1 MLISPFFLLSLIKH
15 LDDDDRKLINAQT
28 RGKIF
33 YNTLCFIKNANMNL
47 RLASYNNFMNE
58 VYSRLSHYFL
68 SELNIM
74 NDYFMRETNQKES
87 SRVVG
92 IICDCF
98 GIKNGYALQFLDENK
113 DKISLRFSQQTEE
126 RVEIKRTNGFYK
138 VEYIGIDKEKLSTD
152 FNIQK
157 QIDFINQKM
166 KKILTL
172 LDNERRSRPDYRKYD
187 IFGYVDNCCD
197 LKNGNYF
204 FGDNEEFK
212 GVDPKTSESLNANL
226 LAFNLYK
233 ALISKSAD
241 ERASGAFVK
250 LYGSHQEAMMKEEY
264 LR

>member
-1 MLISPFFLLSLIKH
+1 MLISPFFLLSLIKS

-33 YNTLCFIKNANMNL
+33 YNTLCFIKNANMNQ
-47 RLASYNNFMNE
+47 RLASYNEFMSE

-68 SELNIM
+68 GELNVM
-74 NDYFMRETNQKES
+74 NDYFMRETNQREAL
-87 SRVVG
+87 RVVG

-98 GIKNGYALQFLDENK
+98 GIENGYALQFLDGNK
-113 DKISLRFSQQTEE
+113 DKISLRFSQQAEE

-138 VEYIGIDKEKLSTD
+138 VEYIGIDNERLATD

-157 QIDFINQKM
+157 QIDFINDKM
-166 KKILTL
+166 KKVLTL
-172 LDNERRSRPDYRKYD
+172 LDNDKKNRPNYRKYD

-197 LKNGNYF
+197 LNNERYF

-212 GVDPKTSESLNANL
+212 GLDPKTSKSLNANL

-241 ERASGAFVK
+241 ERPSGAFVK
-250 LYGSHQEAMMKEEY
+250 LYGSHQEGMMKEEY
-264 LR
+264 LK